1 MSRLS
6 SKGPRRKTLSWA
18 VLATGHSFRSSAQ
31 PTAPEPRFF
40 LYFNKSCSL
49 RRSLAGVSP
58 KIDRPLL
65 RIAINLIQ
73 LCIRELE
80 FPNRIERV
88 VELLHI
94 TTSDK
99 RRGYPIVPYHPPN

>member
-73 LCIRELE
+73 LCILELD
-80 FPNRIERV
+80 FPTPIHHV
-88 VELLHI
+88 VQLIHFPRPN
-94 TTSDK
+94 T
-99 RRGYPIVPYHPPN
+99 HPANPFAP